1 MRRVALTCF
10 LLLTIL
16 TQSAVIAAAQDTAA
30 LEKSISTFTLDNGLR
45 FIVVERHDAPVF
57 SYVSMCK
64 VGSVNEVPGITGL
77 AHMFEHMAFKGS
89 TEIGTENYA
98 KEKKAL
104 DAVDEAQA
112 AWWQAKLRG
121 ASDDELQQM
130 KDAMKAA
137 EENAD
142 HYVVTNEFGNI
153 VEQAGGT
160 GLNASTQSDVTT
172 YFYNLPS
179 NKLEL
184 WAYLESQRF
193 IHPVFREFYKERDVV
208 EEERRMRTDSS
219 PFGRLLEE
227 FVATAYKA
235 HPYGQPTIGHMS
247 DLEAFTRTDARA
259 FRDKYYV
266 PGNVVFCLVGDVD
279 PEQVKSFAKK
289 YFGPWRKAPVPE
301 PVRTIEP
308 EQIAERT
315 VILED
320 PGQPLLVMGY
330 HKPAASDPDD
340 AAFDVL
346 TEVLANGRSSRL
358 YRRLV
363 KDDKSAVQL
372 GAFTGFP
379 GQLYPSL
386 FLVFAIPAKD
396 FTAAQ
401 CEATI
406 FEEIESIKN
415 GEISPEEVEGAKTRL
430 KANWIRGIRSN
441 TGLARELC
449 SEEVLLGDWKKG
461 FSYPGEVDAVTLD
474 DLTRLSNLYLIKKNL
489 TVGTIVTEKKEAKD
503 AS

>member
-1 MRRVALTCF
+1 MRRAVLTCLF
-10 LLLTIL
+10 LLAIL
-16 TQSAVIAAAQDTAA
+16 VQSVAVASAQDIAR
-30 LEKSISTFTLDNGLR
+30 LEKSITTFTLDNGLR
-45 FIVVERHDAPVF
+45 FIVVERHEAPVF

-89 TEIGTENYA
+89 TQIGTKDYS

-112 AWWQAKLRG
+112 RWWQLKLSG
-121 ASDDELQQM
+121 ADEAEIQEAM
-130 KDAMKAA
+130 DAMKAA
-137 EENAD
+137 EDAAD
-142 HYVVTNEFGNI
+142 EFVVTNEFGNI
-153 VEQAGGT
+153 VEEAGGT
-160 GLNASTQSDVTT
+160 GLNASTESDVTT
-172 YFYNLPS
+172 YFYKLPS

-193 IHPVFREFYKERDVV
+193 MHPVFREFYKERDVV
-208 EEERRMRTDSS
+208 EEERRMRVDSS

-247 DLEAFTRTDARA
+247 DLEAFTRGDARA

-279 PEQVKSFAKK
+279 PAQVQKLAKK
-289 YFGPWRKAPVPE
+289 YFGSWKKAPVPE
-301 PVRTIEP
+301 PVRTVEP
-308 EQIAERT
+308 EQIAMRT
-315 VILED
+315 VVLED

-340 AAFDVL
+340 TAFKVL

-358 YRRLV
+358 FRRLV
-363 KDDKSAVQL
+363 KEDKSAVQL
-372 GAFTGFP
+372 GAFVGYP
-379 GQLYPSL
+379 GELYPSL
-386 FLVFAIPAKD
+386 FLIYAVPSKG
-396 FTAAQ
+396 FTAEQ
-401 CEATI
+401 CENTI
-406 FEEIESIKN
+406 FEEIEAIQDGQITAAELQS
-415 GEISPEEVEGAKTRL
+415 AQTRL
-430 KANWIRGIRSN
+430 KANWIRSMRSN
-441 TGLARELC
+441 TGLARRLC
-449 SEEVLLGDWKKG
+449 GDEIILGDWKKG
-461 FSYPGEVDAVTLD
+461 LDFAREVDAVTVD
-474 DLTRLSNLYLIKKNL
+474 DLTRLAQHYLIKKNL